1 MFRRML
7 IGEDRLKRGK
17 LNSAHGR
24 DGQDKF
30 GAASGWSHEV
40 GAMVPPARGL
50 GGIQLSS
57 PLFTV
62 AGQGLAVSAL
72 AERDGGELRQRV
84 INRVAD
90 QPMRSRARSLA

>member
-7 IGEDRLKRGK
+7 IPKDRLKRGK

-24 DGQDKF
+24 DGQVKF

-50 GGIQLSS
+50 GGIQLF
-57 PLFTV
+57 PPFFTV
-62 AGQGLAVSAL
+62 AGQGIAVSAL
-72 AERDGGELRQRV
+72 DEHDGGELRQSV
-84 INRVAD
+84 IDRVAD